1 MGERTKVKLITV
13 VWGARYVHDFARIS
27 LPSYLAPGNLPGLAE
42 EVDLEI
48 LIMTTGASRQIFE
61 AEPAF
66 GVLQDICAV
75 RFIDIDDLVTTG
87 AYGVTLTL
95 AYARGIQSCGA
106 SQVGT
111 WFLMMNSDFVL
122 ADGGLK
128 TLAARLRSD
137 ARCIMAPSLRVCSE
151 PVIPQLLDVIDPKR
165 HTLTMRPREMVALAF
180 ANLHPTVIGKAVTQD
195 VLTCTNH
202 NQIYWQAGAH
212 TLLARYHLIFM
223 LAIRPEVELPPV
235 NSYCDYGFVPELV
248 PSGRFSIL
256 EDSDDFFM
264 LELQPTGQEKE
275 QLRWL
280 PHDPAQIGDALSQWT
295 TQEHRRF
302 ADVDVVFHSADLP
315 ADLLEQR
322 AGLAAYVQRVR
333 RHMTH
338 KAVDHV
344 DHFYWT
350 SGVQIWFDYRE
361 QEANP
366 AKEALIPPEL
376 AQHSAALISGSES
389 NQRDLGRVLSRP
401 YRVLLNTARHWR
413 GQPPEVAVWHDL
425 WADGKLVLDW
435 AAQLDAHGMARL
447 LLLHTGSTRLARLI
461 RERLA
466 LDVMEVQDLLES
478 GSVNQKRYNAILI
491 QIGRSELRGVAE
503 LIDTAD
509 QFLAAG
515 GTIAVYLE
523 HTYHEA
529 DFRDLSGELPYYIE
543 SVLPPT
549 WMSYR
554 ISMRMVGGRSKYLL
568 RKMEMACVRRL
579 WPGRLRNVP
588 VALIAAALWPVVAGC
603 TAANNI
609 WLRKSGN
616 KHRPYCTSLLL
627 TFEEASVTEPF
638 ASPRKQEFQSKAEV
652 AQDAETPARRPA
664 DSTIDMS

>member
-1 MGERTKVKLITV
+1 MGEKAKVKLITV

-27 LPSYLAPGNLPGLAE
+27 LPSYLAAGNLPSLAE

-48 LIMTTGASRQIFE
+48 LVMTTRASREAFE
-61 AEPAF
+61 IEPAF
-66 GVLQDICAV
+66 RALRSICPV

-87 AYGVTLTL
+87 LYGVTLTM

-111 WFLMMNSDFVL
+111 WFVLMNSDFVL

-128 TLAARLRSD
+128 TLATRLHDD
-137 ARCIMAPSLRVCSE
+137 AGCILAPSLRARSE
-151 PVIPQLLDVIDPKR
+151 PVISHLLDAVDPER
-165 HTLTMRPREMVALAF
+165 HTLVMRPREMVALAF
-180 ANLHPTVIGKAVTQD
+180 ANLHPTVIGKTVTQD
-195 VLTCTNH
+195 FLSCTTH
-202 NQIYWQAGAH
+202 NQIYWQAGAN

-256 EDSDDFFM
+256 DDSDDFFM

-275 QLRWL
+275 QLMLL
-280 PHDPAQIGDALSQWT
+280 PHDPARIGGALSQWT

-315 ADLLEQR
+315 ADLSEQK
-322 AGLAAYVQRVR
+322 AGLAAYVQQVR
-333 RHMTH
+333 RHMAH

-350 SGVQIWFDYRE
+350 SGVQIWFDHRE
-361 QEANP
+361 KATNS
-366 AKEALIPPEL
+366 AKETLVPPEL
-376 AQHSAALISGSES
+376 SPHVTALTSGRQS
-389 NQRDLGRVLSRP
+389 NRRDLGRTLSHP
-401 YRVLLNTARHWR
+401 YRVLLNTARHLR
-413 GQPPEVAVWHDL
+413 GQPPEVTVWHDL

-435 AAQLDAHGMARL
+435 AAQIDGRGVERL
-447 LLLHTGSTRLARLI
+447 LLVHTPDSRLPGALGQ
-461 RERLA
+461 RLA
-466 LDVMEVQDLLES
+466 LDAVELDALLEGES
-478 GSVNQKRYNAILI
+478 ANLKRYEAVLVHIT
-491 QIGRSELRGVAE
+491 RSETLRVAE
-503 LIDTAD
+503 LIDAAD
-509 QFLAAG
+509 KLLAAG

-523 HTYHEA
+523 HTNYVQ
-529 DFRDLSGELPYYIE
+529 DFGNLSGELPYYIE
-543 SVLPPT
+543 DVFPST

-554 ISMRMVGGRSKYLL
+554 ISMRMVGGRLKYLL
-568 RKMEMACVRRL
+568 RRIEVACMRRL

-603 TAANNI
+603 TAVNNL
-609 WLRKSGN
+609 WLRKSGDR
-616 KHRPYCTSLLL
+616 HRPFCTSLLL